1 MQQATMK
8 LSPLA
13 LGITVGL
20 IFGGGIFLVGVVALA
35 APGYGDALLSGLA
48 SIYPGYDNAGTL
60 GDLLVGTLYFTVD
73 GFFGGLVLAWV
84 YNLVLGL
91 VCRQPVAIQQPAA
104 ATEQPA
110 TTEQPDAKEQ
120 ADATQQADAT

>member
-20 IFGGGIFLVGVVALA
+20 ICGGAIFLVGVVALA

-48 SIYPGYDNAGTL
+48 SIYPGYDNAGTF
-60 GDLLVGTLYFTVD
+60 GDLLIGMLYFTFD
-73 GFFGGLVLAWV
+73 GFCGGLVLAWL
-84 YNLVLGL
+84 YNLVLVIL
-91 VCRQPVAIQQPAA
+91 RRRR
-104 ATEQPA
+104 
-110 TTEQPDAKEQ
+110 
-120 ADATQQADAT
+120 

>member
-20 IFGGGIFLVGVVALA
+20 ICGGAIFLVGVVALA
-35 APGYGDALLSGLA
+35 APGYADALLSGLA

-60 GDLLVGTLYFTVD
+60 GDLLIGTLYFTFD
-73 GFFGGLVLAWV
+73 GFFGGLVLAWL
-84 YNLVLGL
+84 YNLVVVLL
-91 VCRQPVAIQQPAA
+91 HRQPTGQG
-104 ATEQPA
+104 EGN
-110 TTEQPDAKEQ
+110 E
-120 ADATQQADAT
+120 

>member
-20 IFGGGIFLVGVVALA
+20 ICGGAIFLVGVVALA

-48 SIYPGYDNAGTL
+48 SIYPGYDNVGTF
-60 GDLLVGTLYFTVD
+60 GDLLIGTLYFTFD
-73 GFFGGLVLAWV
+73 GFCGGLVLAWL
-84 YNLVLGL
+84 YNLVLVIL
-91 VCRQPVAIQQPAA
+91 RRR
-104 ATEQPA
+104 
-110 TTEQPDAKEQ
+110 PDVR
-120 ADATQQADAT
+120 